1 VITSYYDVAR
11 GSGYSILEGV
21 LQWGPVLDDE
31 QLPVQPM
38 AAVAA
43 RTLAPVDVLVG
54 HNTDEVAT
62 FLDQSYYAAEYPF
75 TVYETVLFS
84 IFGIRGA
91 SAVKAHYAR
100 YDMPAG
106 VEQLDLIMTDFWFRC
121 AKEAVAGAAAATGA
135 AAWSYR
141 FHHNVSFGP
150 LIWGP
155 LFGLPQCVRKVCH
168 TAELVFVF
176 GNAGEWSFTPEEVAF
191 SDTLIDMWT
200 NFAHTGDP
208 STPPPPRAPQA
219 AATATSRRALRRR
232 VRRAL
237 QHAGLQLWRDDGRA
251 AQRRALPVWPAF
263 TNDTRLSLVL
273 SEDWEEENSTET
285 CAFWDGIGYTR

>member
-1 VITSYYDVAR
+1 LD
-11 GSGYSILEGV
+11 GV
-21 LQWGPVLDDE
+21 LQWGPVLDGE

-62 FLDQSYYAAEYPF
+62 FLDQSYYAAEYP
-75 TVYETVLFS
+75 TLVYETVLFS

-100 YDMPAG
+100 YGLPAG

-135 AAWSYR
+135 SAWSYR
-141 FHHNVSFGP
+141 FHHNISFGP
-150 LIWGP
+150 RIWGP

-176 GNAGEWSFTPEEVAF
+176 GNPGEWSFTPEEQAF
-191 SDTLIDMWT
+191 ANALIDMWT

-208 STPPPPRAPQA
+208 SMPPPHAA
-219 AATATSRRALRRR
+219 AATATARRALRRR

-237 QHAGLQLWRDDGRA
+237 QRAAGLQVWRGDERA
-251 AQRRALPVWPAF
+251 AALPAWPAL
-263 TNDTRLSLVL
+263 NNETRLSLVL
-273 SEDWEEENSTET
+273 SEEWAQENSTET
-285 CAFWDGIGYTR
+285 CAFWDSIGYVR